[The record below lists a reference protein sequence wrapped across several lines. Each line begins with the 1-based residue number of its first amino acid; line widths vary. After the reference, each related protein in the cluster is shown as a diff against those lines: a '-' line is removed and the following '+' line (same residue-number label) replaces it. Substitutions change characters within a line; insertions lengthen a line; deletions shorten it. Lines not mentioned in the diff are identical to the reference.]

1 MILVQGISR
10 QIGLSYGQASTV
22 LMLIC
27 LLGIFLFD
35 RRYIYPGTLFCIFCL
50 GPLVDLY
57 AFLFGRVLPQNR
69 PLPLTILLIA
79 LGCIIVSI
87 GIGIS
92 VRSEAGACAN
102 DLVPVI
108 IHDHLPFLQLRWTRM
123 IWDFGCILV
132 GFVLGG
138 KLGIGTVNTRVL
150 IIFIF
155 FCKPCKING
164 LQAFSTLEIVI
175 FLRFDTNLT
184 PIFSFMVSEVH
195 CHTIQLCYLVFN
207 PCSVAQVVI
216 HFHSHIKMSVSHD
229 VL

>member
-1 MILVQGISR
+1 MKRFPYLPQRLFVLLIGVAVTEFGSQLFVALNVGADPFMILVQGISR

-27 LLGIFLFD
+27 LIGIFLFD

-50 GPLVDLY
+50 GPLVDFY

-79 LGCIIVSI
+79 VGCIIVSI

-108 IHDHLPFLQLRWTRM
+108 VHDHLPFLQLCWTRM

-138 KLGIGTVNTRVL
+138 KLGIGT
-150 IIFIF
+150 IIALTLYG
-155 FCKPCKING
+155 PG
-164 LQAFSTLEIVI
+164 LQFFLPVANRLARIVG
-175 FLRFDTNLT
+175 LPQSN
-184 PIFSFMVSEVH
+184 ME
-195 CHTIQLCYLVFN
+195 
-207 PCSVAQVVI
+207 
-216 HFHSHIKMSVSHD
+216 
-229 VL
+229 